1 MTIKKK
7 PVIITALALCGI
19 VLATWAILH
28 YKAKYE
34 MEEQYK
40 NSLAE
45 RFDKTMKYA
54 FPLISNYAIA
64 IKERADSIE
73 MVAQKAKEDKASGF
87 NYSFGKVWE
96 QYLRTQGGRKDLA
109 LLEEYEYFKLSPV
122 FALLKDAGDKKK
134 KEAEAIQKITQA
146 GMMLKEPYLLE
157 YDPLMETIKT
167 VRQHVSESLEV
178 IEPYRSDNKDV
189 HAWSNLLNNK

>member
-1 MTIKKK
+1 MTLKKK

-19 VLATWAILH
+19 VLATWAVLH
-28 YKAKYE
+28 YKARHE
-34 MEEQYK
+34 MEEQYQ
-40 NSLAE
+40 NSLAA
-45 RFDKTMKYA
+45 RFDATMDFA
-54 FPLISNYAIA
+54 FPLINNYAIA

-73 MVAQKAKEDKASGF
+73 MVVQKVKEDKASGF
-87 NYSFGKVWE
+87 NYSFGKLWE

-122 FALLKDAGDKKK
+122 FALLMDCGDKKQ

-157 YDPLMETIKT
+157 YDPLMETLKT
-167 VRQHVSESLEV
+167 ARQYLSESMEV
-178 IEPYRSDNKDV
+178 MEPYRGENKDI
-189 HAWSNLLNNK
+189 HAWRNMVSRK